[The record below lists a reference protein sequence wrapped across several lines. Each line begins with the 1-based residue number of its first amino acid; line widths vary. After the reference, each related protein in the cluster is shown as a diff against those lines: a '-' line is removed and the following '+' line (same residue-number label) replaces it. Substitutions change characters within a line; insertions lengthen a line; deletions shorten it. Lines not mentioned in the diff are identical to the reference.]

1 MGGER
6 LLTCGDQVGLF
17 GLSRFGLCFSFV
29 PPPVGMAKSFV
40 REPQSQG
47 QAQPQT
53 AFVPVSADGTALQL
67 ELPAA
72 REIQTA
78 AFAAR
83 RKLLPLQANLDT
95 LVMFSSS

>member
-1 MGGER
+1 MFFLCSPTSGNG
-6 LLTCGDQVGLF
+6 Q
-17 GLSRFGLCFSFV
+17 GLCEGTS
-29 PPPVGMAKSFV
+29 K
-40 REPQSQG
+40 G

-53 AFVPVSADGTALQL
+53 AFIPISADGTALQL

-95 LVMFSSS
+95 LVVFSSS